1 LAYARQYTLEDVK
14 GMLQI
19 MEGNINL
26 VSKTPVP
33 ANKRAPAHSMTL
45 HSNVGSDAMKDRV
58 VDELKKK
65 KKFAT
70 SAYQTFEMQAGATRD
85 ILNCATGQTELAK
98 LDAKTEKRVQIR
110 ATLNNRYLG
119 YQTKGQ
125 KAGGV
130 KTTSEEG
137 LHEVAEGM
145 VICEAFVGGL
155 LQIQTSYPASFRGQE
170 VKNALADLI

>member
-1 LAYARQYTLEDVK
+1 
-14 GMLQI
+14 MLQI

-26 VSKTPVP
+26 ASKTPVP
-33 ANKRAPAHSMTL
+33 ANKRAPAHAMTL
-45 HSNVGSDAMKDRV
+45 HSDVGADAMKGRV
-58 VDELKKK
+58 LNELKAK

-110 ATLNNRYLG
+110 AALTNRYLG

-130 KTTSEEG
+130 KTTTEEG
-137 LHEVAEGM
+137 LHEVDEGM
-145 VICEAFVGGL
+145 VICEAFVGGI
-155 LQIQTSYPASFRGQE
+155 LQIQTSYPASFKGQE
-170 VKNALADLI
+170 IKTTLADLI

>member
-1 LAYARQYTLEDVK
+1 MAYARQYSLDEVK

-26 VSKTPVP
+26 ASKTPIP
-33 ANKRAPAHSMTL
+33 LNKRAPAHAITL
-45 HSNVGSDAMKDRV
+45 HSGVGADAMKDRV
-58 VDELKKK
+58 LDELKKK

-85 ILNCATGQTELAK
+85 LLNCATGQTELAK
-98 LDAKTEKRVQIR
+98 LDAKTEKRVLIK
-110 ATLNNRYLG
+110 AALINRYLG

-130 KTTSEEG
+130 KTTAEEG

-145 VICEAFVGGL
+145 MICEAFVGGI
-155 LQIQTSYPASFRGQE
+155 LQIQTSYPASFRGHE
-170 VKNALADLI
+170 IKNPLADLV